1 MEVAPLSRMRHRKDR
16 PIQSSDEAQHH
27 GDPACREEEARGREA
42 CLRELVETVRE
53 VFWIA
58 RPDFSE
64 YLYISPAYEEI
75 WGRPIRA
82 LQEDAHAFM
91 ESVHPADRGR
101 VMEQV
106 AVLKRGAAASAEY
119 RMIRPDGTQ
128 RWLRMRGYPV
138 RERDEL
144 VRVVG
149 ITEDVTERHELE
161 DAQRFLGEAS
171 RTLASSLDY
180 EETLVRVARLAVPRV
195 ADWCAVD
202 VLEDGRIR
210 RLAVAHSDPA
220 MEKLAWEVAQRF
232 PTDPAAERGVARV
245 LRTGEPEFAP
255 ELSADLLRQ
264 VSRDEEHFRIL
275 QRVGLKSAMIVPMVA
290 HEKVLGAIVL
300 IAADSGRRF
309 DEQDLEVAQD
319 LAARAALAVDNAQL
333 FAETERR
340 AREEAALREATQA
353 LARSFTVQEVI
364 GRIAEAA
371 LIAVGAD
378 GAFVERIDAESR
390 CAVVVATAGTMAPE
404 PGDSVPLA
412 SSLTRQVLER
422 RDSAV
427 VPTLAGLSGA
437 LSGQFVAMC
446 GDCSVLAVPLL
457 DGGEAIG
464 ALLMVRSHD
473 NGRFRDDEVA
483 RARSF
488 ADLAAL
494 AFRKVHLLEESE
506 RRREELE
513 RLMVSRARLLRG
525 FSHDVKNPLGAADG
539 YMQLLEDGVLGTVN
553 EEQERGIG
561 RARRSLGAALQL
573 IEDLVELARAEAGQI
588 EIRPEPVDVREIA
601 REMTEEYR
609 AQADARGLEVVYE
622 RPVQFPLIVSDSAR
636 IRQVLGNLMSNAVK
650 YTQRGTIRV
659 VTALRRRPPTGTC
672 AVVSVSDTGPGIAA
686 DKEHLLF
693 QEFARL
699 DPATATGAGLGLA
712 ISRRVARAL
721 GGDVTFERGD
731 GHGATFALWLPQ
743 DPVVRGT
750 DESGE

>member
-16 PIQSSDEAQHH
+16 PIPSSDEAQ
-27 GDPACREEEARGREA
+27 GDRDQARQEDEAPGREA
-42 CLRELVETVRE
+42 CLRDLVETVHE

-75 WGRPIRA
+75 WGQPIRSMH
-82 LQEDAHAFM
+82 EDAHAFI

-101 VMEQV
+101 VTEQV
-106 AVLKRGAAASAEY
+106 AVLKRGAAVSTEY

-138 RERDEL
+138 REGDEL

-149 ITEDVTERHELE
+149 ITEDITERRELE

-180 EETLVRVARLAVPRV
+180 EETLGRVARLAVPRI

-202 VLEDGRIR
+202 VLEGGRIR

-220 MEKLAWEVAQRF
+220 MEQLAWEVAQRF

-255 ELSADLLRQ
+255 ELPADLLRQ

-309 DEQDLEVAQD
+309 DAQDLEVAQD

-378 GAFVERIDAESR
+378 GAFVERIDAESCR
-390 CAVVVATAGTMAPE
+390 AVVVATAGAMVPE
-404 PGDSVPLA
+404 PGDTVPLA
-412 SSLTRQVLER
+412 NSLTRQVLEQR
-422 RDSAV
+422 ESRV
-427 VPTLAGLSGA
+427 IPTLAGLSGA
-437 LSGQFVAMC
+437 LSGQLVATC
-446 GDCSVLAVPLL
+446 GDCSALAVPLL

-464 ALLMVRSHD
+464 ALLMLRSHD

-513 RLMVSRARLLRG
+513 RLMISRARLLRG

-561 RARRSLGAALQL
+561 RARRALGAALQL
-573 IEDLVELARAEAGQI
+573 IEDLVQLARAEAGQI

-601 REMTEEYR
+601 REMAEEYR
-609 AQADARGLEVVYE
+609 AQAEARGLEIVYE
-622 RPVQFPLIVSDSAR
+622 RSNRFPLIVSDSAR
-636 IRQVLGNLMSNAVK
+636 IRQVLGNLMANAVK

-659 VTALRRRPPTGTC
+659 ATALRHRAATGTC
-672 AVVSVSDTGPGIAA
+672 AVISVSDTGPGIPA

-721 GGDVTFERGD
+721 GGDVTFERG
-731 GHGATFALWLPQ
+731 GQGATFVLWLPR
-743 DPVVRGT
+743 DPVNRGT

>member
-1 MEVAPLSRMRHRKDR
+1 MEVALLSRMRQRK
-16 PIQSSDEAQHH
+16 
-27 GDPACREEEARGREA
+27 
-42 CLRELVETVRE
+42 
-53 VFWIA
+53 
-58 RPDFSE
+58 
-64 YLYISPAYEEI
+64 
-75 WGRPIRA
+75 GRPTSASDGAQVRTDPTCRLLVDSI
-82 LQEDAHAFM
+82 EDYAI
-91 ESVHPADRGR
+91 VTLDADGR
-101 VMEQV
+101 VTSWN
-106 AVLKRGAAASAEY
+106 RGAARILGYGEAEVLGRHHSLFY
-119 RMIRPDGTQ
+119 PEACIQ
-128 RWLRMRGYPV
+128 RGDP
-138 RERDEL
+138 ERDLETAAFGGRSETEGWRL
-144 VRVVG
+144 GRDGKRFLARTV
-149 ITEDVTERHELE
+149 ITTIRDDEDGLIGFAHVTHDVTEQHERD

-180 EETLVRVARLAVPRV
+180 EETLTRVARLAVPRI

-202 VLEDGRIR
+202 VLEGGRIR

-220 MEKLAWEVAQRF
+220 MEKLAWEVARRY
-232 PTDPAAERGVARV
+232 PTDPAAARGVARV

-255 ELSADLLRQ
+255 ELSSDLLRQ

-275 QRVGLKSAMIVPMVA
+275 QQVGLRSAMIVPMAA
-290 HEKVLGAIVL
+290 HDMVLGAIVL
-300 IAADSGRRF
+300 VAASSGRRF
-309 DEQDLEVAQD
+309 DERDLEVAQD

-333 FAETERR
+333 FAEMERR

-364 GRIAEAA
+364 GRIAEAV

-378 GAFVERIDAESR
+378 GAFVERIDAEGR
-390 CAVVVATAGTMAPE
+390 CSVVVATAGTVVPE

-422 RDSAV
+422 REPTII
-427 VPTLAGLSGA
+427 PTLAGIRDMLSGE
-437 LSGQFVAMC
+437 LVSTC

-457 DGGEAIG
+457 DGAEAIG
-464 ALLMVRSHD
+464 AILMVRSHTS
-473 NGRFRDDEVA
+473 GPFSDDEVA

-506 RRREELE
+506 QRREELE

-539 YMQLLEDGVLGTVN
+539 YMQLLEDGVLGAVSQ
-553 EEQERGIG
+553 EQQRGIG
-561 RARRSLGAALQL
+561 RARRALGSALQL

-588 EIRPEPVDVREIA
+588 EVRPEPVNLREIA
-601 REMTEEYR
+601 REMAEEHR
-609 AQADARGLEVVYE
+609 AQAEARGLHLVVAAPD
-622 RPVQFPLIVSDSAR
+622 RFPLIISDSAR

-650 YTQRGTIRV
+650 YTRQGTIRV
-659 VTALRRRPPTGTC
+659 MTELRPGAVNGTC
-672 AVVSVSDTGPGIAA
+672 AVVAVSDTGPGIPT

-699 DPATATGAGLGLA
+699 EPDAAAGVGLGLA

-721 GGDVTFERGD
+721 GGEVTFERGT
-731 GHGATFALWLPQ
+731 GSGATFVLWLPLE
-743 DPVVRGT
+743 PATRGDHT
-750 DESGE
+750 GE